1 MSDILL
7 VEDDPTLRTT
17 LTTALTRTGYSV
29 DCEESAESALELL
42 NKRFYGL
49 LICDYKLPGLNG
61 IELLQ
66 KVRELAPATKSIVMT
81 AFAAPE
87 AIIYALRGGAVDFI
101 CKPFSTEEMLESISR
116 HVEPEK
122 SANERTIS
130 ANYLLKTG
138 SSKMKQTLELACAV
152 APFPTP
158 VLLTGESGTGKEV
171 LGRMI
176 HNLSPRIQTSFYGV
190 NCAAIP
196 ETLLESE
203 LFGHMK
209 GSFTGAHEK
218 RVGLFE
224 AAANGTLFLDEVGD
238 MPHCLQP
245 KLLRALQEKEIR
257 PLGSFR
263 SIKTNARIIAAT
275 NKNLKEV
282 IGKGNFRSDL
292 FYRLNVF
299 PIEIP
304 PLRERQED
312 ILPLARLFLSQRF
325 TDIPIPQLSAEAAKA
340 LQDYNW
346 PGNIR
351 ELENVITRAST
362 LAENVIRPEHLGLG
376 REKSTPDVANGHQP
390 LQQIGANAA
399 RSAEAL
405 AIKEAMKLH
414 KGNKSQAAK
423 MLAVSY
429 KTLLNK
435 IRDYELD

>member
-17 LTTALTRTGYSV
+17 LTTALTRIGYSV
-29 DCEESAESALELL
+29 DAEESAESALELL
-42 NKRFYGL
+42 NTRFYGL
-49 LICDYKLPGLNG
+49 LLCDYKLPGLDG

-66 KVRELAPATKSIVMT
+66 KVRELAPATKSIIMT

-87 AIIYALRGGAVDFI
+87 AIISALRSGAVDFL
-101 CKPFSTEEMLESISR
+101 CKPFSPEEIFESISR
-116 HVEPEK
+116 HIEPEK
-122 SANERTIS
+122 SENERALSTS
-130 ANYLLKTG
+130 YLLKTG
-138 SSKMKQTLELACAV
+138 SNKMKQALELACAV

-171 LGRMI
+171 LARMI
-176 HNLSPRIQTSFYGV
+176 HNLSPRVQPSFYGV

-196 ETLLESE
+196 ENLLESE
-203 LFGHMK
+203 LFGHIK

-282 IGKGNFRSDL
+282 IGNGSFRSDL

-325 TDIPIPQLSAEAAKA
+325 TDIPIPQLSAEATKT
-340 LQDYNW
+340 LQNYNW

-362 LAENVIRPEHLGLG
+362 LAENVILPEHLGLG
-376 REKSTPDVANGHQP
+376 RQKTSPEVANETFS
-390 LQQIGANAA
+390 LSQIGASAA
-399 RSAEAL
+399 KTAETI
-405 AIKEAMKLH
+405 AIKAAMKLH